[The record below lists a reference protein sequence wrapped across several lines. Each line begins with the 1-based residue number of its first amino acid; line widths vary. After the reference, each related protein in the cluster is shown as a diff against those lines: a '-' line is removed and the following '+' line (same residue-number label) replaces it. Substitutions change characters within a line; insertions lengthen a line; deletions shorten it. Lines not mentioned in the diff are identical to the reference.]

1 MRSRAPRSQ
10 IRMLADDFLNLNANI
25 ITNKQ
30 PTRKS
35 TNMDNMDPLAISE
48 KVLLEAAAEKDR
60 ISEVKDPER
69 IVSCVK

>member
-48 KVLLEAAAEKDR
+48 KVIL
-60 ISEVKDPER
+60 
-69 IVSCVK
+69 